1 MLTAVN
7 ETRYMANYSE
17 FELYLKDE
25 HFDTI
30 LQAKLEHFY
39 LFDPFRA
46 KNLTF
51 GPFFNKAKKRKL
63 LYWRNGLSKN
73 MVGR

>member
-1 MLTAVN
+1 
-7 ETRYMANYSE
+7 MANSSE

-46 KNLTF
+46 TF
-51 GPFFNKAKKRKL
+51 DPFFNNYTKQNVVDRSN
-63 LYWRNGLSKN
+63 YTLSESQEESVG
-73 MVGR
+73 MVFDT